1 MPEQEL
7 TIHGYER
14 EEGTRTVDAN
24 ALVDRPSFWSV
35 YLRSACRSES
45 VPFAADQAG
54 SSAMEQALSD
64 RHRWPVLSLRLAPVG
79 KGLWR
84 WLRIVYRNF
93 PEDAGIDFLVTSD
106 LGGAAITIAS
116 VEGHSRGPGMCW
128 EELRAVADMP
138 DPTRTAAQRF
148 ILALPLLGDVGLPVD
163 ARAVVTEALRSV
175 GAVGNADRLAGE
187 LLDGDQAEWPIRQGV
202 RMCLGGHAVRHVQ
215 DLSLNALREV
225 DMAFGGR
232 YYRSRSGRREYGPRS
247 AGRTMP
253 RWRFEVID
261 SRADASIGLRLIG
274 HLDGEIRDGEPAR
287 LVDGDSTV
295 PVAAVHLDF
304 EDTATRQLVIT
315 INDDHVVP
323 PAPGASLHPI
333 DA

>member
-7 TIHGYER
+7 TIRGYER
-14 EEGTRTVDAN
+14 DEGTRIVDAN
-24 ALVDRPSFWSV
+24 ALVDQPGFWSV
-35 YLRSACRSES
+35 YLRSACLCES
-45 VPFAADQAG
+45 APFDADQAG
-54 SSAMEQALSD
+54 SSAVEHALSD

-93 PEDAGIDFLVTSD
+93 PEDAGIDFLVVSD

-116 VEGHSRGPGMCW
+116 VEGHFFGPGMCW

-138 DPTRTAAQRF
+138 DPTLTAAQRL
-148 ILALPLLGDVGLPVD
+148 ILALPLVGDVGLPAD

-187 LLDGDQAEWPIRQGV
+187 ILDGGQAEWQIRQGV
-202 RMCLGGHAVRHVQ
+202 RMCLGRHAVRHVQ

-225 DMAFGGR
+225 DLAFGGR
-232 YYRSRSGRREYGPRS
+232 CYRSRYGRREYGPRS

-261 SRADASIGLRLIG
+261 SRADADVGLRLIG
-274 HLDGEIRDGEPAR
+274 RLDGEIRDGEPAR
-287 LVDGDSTV
+287 LVDGYSTV

-304 EDTATRQLVIT
+304 EDTATRRALEPT
-315 INDDHVVP
+315 TP
-323 PAPGASLHPI
+323 LGGA
-333 DA
+333 AW